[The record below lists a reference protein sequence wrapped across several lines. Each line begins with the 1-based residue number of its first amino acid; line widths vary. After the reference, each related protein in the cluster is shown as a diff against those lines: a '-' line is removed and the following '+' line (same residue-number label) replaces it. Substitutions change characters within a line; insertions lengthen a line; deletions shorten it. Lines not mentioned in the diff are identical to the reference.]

1 MLSIIIPARNE
12 SDNLQD
18 IYNYFANNMNN
29 LDYEVVLINDFSE
42 DDTFE
47 NAKRIFNS
55 HENFWN

>member
-29 LDYEVVLINDFSE
+29 LDYEVVLINDFS
-42 DDTFE
+42 
-47 NAKRIFNS
+47 
-55 HENFWN
+55 